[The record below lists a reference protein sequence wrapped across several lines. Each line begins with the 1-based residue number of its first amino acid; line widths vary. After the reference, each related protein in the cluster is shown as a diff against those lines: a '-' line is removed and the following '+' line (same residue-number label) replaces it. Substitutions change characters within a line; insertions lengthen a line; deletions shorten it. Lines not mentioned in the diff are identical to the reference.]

1 MGNDNPYRLPEG
13 NVAIAFS
20 GGRTSA
26 LMLREILRVN
36 GSLPKRTVVAFQN
49 TGREMPETLDFVAE
63 VADRWTV
70 PVVWLEYRPEKPFFR
85 IVDHASASREG
96 EPFEALIRKRR
107 MLPNRVARFC
117 TADLKVHTQSRYL
130 RSLGWDRWTC
140 AVGIRA
146 DEPSRLKSGTG
157 SRERWSDW
165 RPLAAAGVARRDVAG
180 FWARQPFDLRL
191 PHVDGRTRLGNCDG
205 CFLKSEA
212 ALAALARD
220 HPERAAWWERMERND
235 FGRRTGGG
243 VFDHRRPRA
252 GLHAFVRRQG
262 DWIFDTSGALC
273 QADDGECV

>member
-1 MGNDNPYRLPEG
+1 MTADSPYRLPED

-26 LMLREILRVN
+26 FMLHEILQANGPLPERV
-36 GSLPKRTVVAFQN
+36 VVSFQN
-49 TGREMPETLDFVAE
+49 TGREMPETLDFVEACS
-63 VADRWTV
+63 ARWGV
-70 PVVWLEYRPEKPFFR
+70 RVVWLEYRPEAPRFE
-85 IVDHASASREG
+85 VVSHNSASRYG
-96 EPFEALIRKRR
+96 QPFEALIRRRR

-117 TADLKVHTQSRYL
+117 TAELKVHTQSRYL
-130 RSLGWDRWTC
+130 HSLGWERWAC

-146 DEPSRLKSGTG
+146 DEPRRLGGRTAA
-157 SRERWSDW
+157 RERWTNW
-165 RPLAAAGVARRDVAG
+165 YPLAAAGVAKRDVAR
-180 FWARQPFDLRL
+180 FWTRQPFDLRL
-191 PHVDGRTRLGNCDG
+191 PNVNGRTQLGNCDG

-235 FGRRTGGG
+235 FGKKTGG

-262 DWIFDTSGALC
+262 DWIFGTEGVLC
-273 QADDGECV
+273 QADEGECV